1 MKFALHYSSLLV
13 DYNYRLTNL
22 VYIPSID
29 STTLPSDIMISATIS
44 ALFTA
49 DKNCPP
55 SLRESMASYKS

>member
-49 DKNCPP
+49 D
-55 SLRESMASYKS
+55 SLCAI